1 MPRNERRQVCWREPL
16 SNRGRLLP
24 KDGTTLTEELSPR
37 NDNTLATRTLGTCR
51 KTAYIQATSSEKNM
65 AARNPY
71 EVLGVKKEA
80 TADDIRKAY
89 RALAKKHHPDLNP
102 GNKRAE
108 ALFKEISAA
117 YDLLSDADKRARF
130 DRGEIDEAGNEKP
143 RAYAYQDF
151 AEGAPGAKYR
161 TSQENMSPEDLDDL
175 FSFFGRGGF
184 GQGSGGGRAGGGEG
198 ATIRMRGGDRQYALT
213 VDFLDAVNGAKQR
226 LELAPGKSLD
236 VTIPAGVRDGQV
248 LRLSGQG
255 GPGLGGAPAGDA
267 LIEIRIAPHAW
278 FRREGDDIH
287 LDLPVTLGEA
297 VLGGRVTVP
306 TPTGAVTMTVPPHS
320 NTGTVLR
327 LRDKGVAGKG
337 DELVTLKV
345 VLPSE
350 GDAELDT
357 FLKDWAAK
365 HPYDPRKGIR
375 T

>member
-1 MPRNERRQVCWREPL
+1 
-16 SNRGRLLP
+16 
-24 KDGTTLTEELSPR
+24 
-37 NDNTLATRTLGTCR
+37 
-51 KTAYIQATSSEKNM
+51 M

-80 TADDIRKAY
+80 TADELRTAY

-102 GNKRAE
+102 GNKQAE
-108 ALFKEISAA
+108 ARFKEISAA
-117 YDLLSDADKRARF
+117 YELLSDADKRARF
-130 DRGEIDEAGNEKP
+130 DRGEIDESGNEKP

-161 TSQENMSPEDLDDL
+161 TSPENMAPEDLDDL

-184 GQGSGGGRAGGGEG
+184 GQGGGGAHGEG
-198 ATIRMRGGDRQYALT
+198 TTIRMRGGDRQYALT

-248 LRLSGQG
+248 LRLAGQG
-255 GPGLGGAPAGDA
+255 SPGLGGGPAGDA
-267 LIEIRIAPHAW
+267 LIEIHIAPHAL
-278 FRREGDDIH
+278 FRREGEDIH

-306 TPTGAVTMTVPPHS
+306 TPTGPVTMTVPPRS

-327 LRDKGVAGKG
+327 LRGKGVAGKG

-357 FLKDWAAK
+357 FLKEWAAK
-365 HPYDPRKGIR
+365 HAYDPRKGMR

>member
-1 MPRNERRQVCWREPL
+1 
-16 SNRGRLLP
+16 
-24 KDGTTLTEELSPR
+24 
-37 NDNTLATRTLGTCR
+37 
-51 KTAYIQATSSEKNM
+51 M

-80 TADDIRKAY
+80 TADEIRTAY

-102 GNKRAE
+102 GNKAAE
-108 ALFKEISAA
+108 ARFKEISAA
-117 YDLLSDADKRARF
+117 YDLLSDADKRTRF
-130 DRGEIDEAGNEKP
+130 DRGEIDESGNEKP
-143 RAYAYQDF
+143 RAYTYQDF

-161 TSQENMSPEDLDDL
+161 SNAEGMSPEDLDDL

-184 GQGSGGGRAGGGEG
+184 GQGAARGEG

-236 VTIPAGVRDGQV
+236 VTIPPGVRDGQI
-248 LRLSGQG
+248 LRLAGQG
-255 GPGLGGAPAGDA
+255 GPGLGGGPAGDA
-267 LIEIRIAPHAW
+267 LIEIRVAPHAH
-278 FRREGDDIH
+278 FRRDGDDIL

-306 TPTGAVTMTVPPHS
+306 TSSGAVTMTVPPHS

-327 LRDKGVAGKG
+327 LRGKGVAGKG
-337 DELVTLKV
+337 DELVTLKI
-345 VLPSE
+345 VLPS
-350 GDAELDT
+350 GTDAELDS
-357 FLKDWAAK
+357 FVKDWAAK
-365 HPYDPRKGIR
+365 HPYDPRKGMMR

>member
-1 MPRNERRQVCWREPL
+1 ME
-16 SNRGRLLP
+16 
-24 KDGTTLTEELSPR
+24 
-37 NDNTLATRTLGTCR
+37 AT
-51 KTAYIQATSSEKNM
+51 M

-80 TADDIRKAY
+80 TSDELRTAY

-102 GNKRAE
+102 GNKQAE
-108 ALFKEISAA
+108 ARFKEISAA
-117 YDLLSDADKRARF
+117 YELLSDADKRARF
-130 DRGEIDEAGNEKP
+130 DRGEIDESGNEKP
-143 RAYAYQDF
+143 RAYSYQDF
-151 AEGAPGAKYR
+151 AQGAPGAKYR
-161 TSQENMSPEDLDDL
+161 SQGGEEGMSPEDLDDL
-175 FSFFGRGGF
+175 FSFFGRGGGGF
-184 GQGSGGGRAGGGEG
+184 GAGAGGRGEG

-248 LRLSGQG
+248 LRLAGQG
-255 GPGLGGAPAGDA
+255 SPGIGGGPAGDA
-267 LIEIRIAPHAW
+267 LIEIHIAPHAL
-278 FRREGDDIH
+278 FRREGDDVL

-297 VLGGRVTVP
+297 VLGGRITVP

-327 LRDKGVAGKG
+327 LKGKGVAGKG

-345 VLPSE
+345 VLPQ
-350 GDAELDT
+350 GADVELET
-357 FLKDWAAK
+357 FLKDWTGK
-365 HPYDPRKGIR
+365 HSYDPRKGMR

>member
-1 MPRNERRQVCWREPL
+1 
-16 SNRGRLLP
+16 
-24 KDGTTLTEELSPR
+24 
-37 NDNTLATRTLGTCR
+37 
-51 KTAYIQATSSEKNM
+51 M

-89 RALAKKHHPDLNP
+89 RALAKRHHPDLNP
-102 GNKRAE
+102 GNKQAE

-130 DRGEIDEAGNEKP
+130 DRGEIDETGNEKP

-161 TSQENMSPEDLDDL
+161 TSHENMSPEDLDDL

-184 GQGSGGGRAGGGEG
+184 GHGTSQRGGGAGGEG

-248 LRLSGQG
+248 LRLAGQG
-255 GPGLGGAPAGDA
+255 GPGLGGGPAGDA
-267 LIEIRIAPHAW
+267 LIEIRVAPHAL
-278 FRREGDDIH
+278 FRREGDDIL

-306 TPTGAVTMTVPPHS
+306 TPSGAVTMTVPPHS
-320 NTGTVLR
+320 NTGSVLR
-327 LRDKGVAGKG
+327 LRGKGVAGKG

-350 GDAELDT
+350 DNGELDT
-357 FLKDWAAK
+357 FLKDWVAK
-365 HPYDPRKGIR
+365 HPYDPRKGMR
-375 T
+375 P